1 MSTPSRK
8 APKYTTLYDPN
19 QPGRSR
25 TVPEADAKAWKA
37 AGWTESPAPAKD
49 PDTDAKSS

>member
-8 APKYTTLYDPN
+8 TPKYTTLYDPN

-25 TVPEADAKAWKA
+25 TVAETEAKAWKD
-37 AGWTESPAPAKD
+37 AGWTESPAPDKG
-49 PDTDAKSS
+49 TDAKSS